1 MTPHA
6 TLLFASLP
14 HRFLA
19 QPGPSFLPFNER
31 PFLEFHKL
39 FFKKPLAR
47 GKREVYLP
55 HTRVQ
60 NGRRHESFQRQRANA
75 RSVRRRRV
83 LQGDRASPIGVVT
96 GGQIERRWGMGIVGI
111 EPWGVTSIGIRD
123 RGVTSIARNSPDRF
137 DSRGGGY
144 FYFHQAEA
152 FRTLATGS
160 PPRGPWAGPPRGRP
174 GRGRGSTR

>member
-55 HTRVQ
+55 HARVQ

-83 LQGDRASPIGVVT
+83 LQGDRAGPIGVVI